1 MTRDQIREAA
11 KIAMGCK
18 RIISCWAMGLT
29 QHKNAVATI
38 QEVMNFHL
46 LGGHIG
52 RPGAGPCPVRGHSN
66 VQGDR
71 TMGIWERMNETFMEK
86 LGREFQFTPPKEH
99 GTDTVE
105 TIKQMHDGKIRFFLG
120 MGGNFLAAT
129 PDTEYTA
136 KAMQKCRV
144 TAHVSTK
151 LNRSHLIT
159 GEIAL
164 ILPCLGRSEI
174 DRAGN
179 RRAVR
184 DGGRFDGDH
193 QSFARSCAAGERTSA
208 KRAGHYWPPGGS
220 DVREIA
226 ARLIGKVWS
235 RTTTAF
241 GITSSM
247 SFPASKTSTTGFER
261 TSSICL
267 TTRAT
272 NGSSTPLTAKRNS

>member
-1 MTRDQIREAA
+1 MLAEEERSPGSVFDREFIEQQTVGFEAFLEHLRATPWEVILRGSGLTRDQILAAA

-38 QEVMNFHL
+38 QEVMNFLL

-71 TMGIWERMNETFMEK
+71 TMGIWERMNETFREK
-86 LGREFQFTPPKEH
+86 LGREFQFIPPSEH

-105 TIKQMHDGKIRFFLG
+105 TIKQMHHDKIRFFLG

-136 KAMQKCRV
+136 KAMQKCRL

-174 DRAGN
+174 DCQESGEQFVTVEDSMGIISPSRG
-179 RRAVR
+179 
-184 DGGRFDGDH
+184 H
-193 QSFARSCAAGERTSA
+193 ARPS
-208 KRAGHYWPPGGS
+208 S
-220 DVREIA
+220 D
-226 ARLIGKVWS
+226 
-235 RTTTAF
+235 
-241 GITSSM
+241 
-247 SFPASKTSTTGFER
+247 
-261 TSSICL
+261 
-267 TTRAT
+267 
-272 NGSSTPLTAKRNS
+272 